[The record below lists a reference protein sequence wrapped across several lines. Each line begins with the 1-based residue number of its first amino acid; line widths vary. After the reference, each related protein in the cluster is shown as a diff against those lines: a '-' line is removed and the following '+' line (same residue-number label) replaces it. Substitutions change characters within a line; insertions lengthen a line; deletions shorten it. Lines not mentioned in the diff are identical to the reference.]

1 MKYLILL
8 LGIIWGGYS
17 FGAED
22 HFVLRG
28 SIHGLKDGAVV
39 ELFTGRSTFLSA
51 KLENRQFEFRGKMDR
66 PTHCRLRI
74 HEGRRYWKAD
84 FFVENGEAKVAFHSP
99 VNIADGLTI
108 YNLPTTTQQ
117 PNLYIDAAGN
127 LYRCAQ

>member
-1 MKYLILL
+1 GNNSITAPNGVKLYSSGSFSTVNNLQLSS
-8 LGIIWGGYS
+8 GTDS
-17 FGAED
+17 FGRDYAMLTQAAGFDE
-22 HFVLRG
+22 
-28 SIHGLKDGAVV
+28 
-39 ELFTGRSTFLSA
+39 
-51 KLENRQFEFRGKMDR
+51 
-66 PTHCRLRI
+66 LRI
-74 HEGRRYWKAD
+74 MHASGDANWGSMR